1 MKQIT
6 IKKIETTLL
15 SIVIMLLV
23 SAASCENDTIINN
36 NIIYDNLPNIT
47 GYPIVSTNQI
57 NFYNNLSEISTPET
71 GDSFFGQDAQ
81 YSSNELLYVDNG
93 DGTITDMVTGLM
105 WSQSPDLDDDGD
117 IDYDDK
123 LSYSEAVAFASS
135 LNFAGHSDWRLPN
148 IKEQYSLI
156 IFSGKDPSGYEAS
169 STSGLIPFIDTNY
182 FDFNYGDM
190 SAGER
195 IIDAQFA
202 TTTLYVSTTMMDAE
216 TMFGVNFAD
225 GRIKGYPTEPMPG
238 QSVDKQFYVYFVR
251 GNSTYGVNNY
261 TNNGNGTITDNATGL
276 MWMQN
281 DNGEGI
287 IWENALSYAENFEF
301 AGYSDWRLPDI
312 KELQSIVDYTRSPE
326 TTSSAAID
334 PLFICTQITNE
345 AGETDYP
352 YYWSGT
358 THANWSTVSGG
369 NATYISFG
377 KAMGYMDEWLD
388 VHGAGAQRSDPK
400 TGDPSDFP
408 TGHGPQGDAIRIFN
422 YVRLVRNMN

>member
-1 MKQIT
+1 M
-6 IKKIETTLL
+6 
-15 SIVIMLLV
+15 
-23 SAASCENDTIINN
+23 
-36 NIIYDNLPNIT
+36 T